1 MLKFLILFLRKGLED
16 KPMVDNSE
24 DSSIVKAKTQE
35 SNKVLF
41 QAAITA
47 VVNTIGIGLFTVCA
61 VVLWMWKK
69 QMAKVCS
76 LRFYTTQISFAMHNG
91 IDNIGMLIAMSRIF
105 RKTVLKPTTA
115 QRMITKLAALKTKA
129 N

>member
-69 QMAKVCS
+69 QMAKVCF
-76 LRFYTTQISFAMHNG
+76 L
-91 IDNIGMLIAMSRIF
+91 
-105 RKTVLKPTTA
+105 
-115 QRMITKLAALKTKA
+115 
-129 N
+129 